1 MILPVKFYTI
11 ECVVKDFN
19 IYFSILLEKSERNVK
34 CLALILQLVAVLKK
48 TNKQNPK
55 PTPLVGLGEEGVKA
69 KRALSAIALGVKR
82 RDNNKTKI

>member
-19 IYFSILLEKSERNVK
+19 IYFSILKKSLREVK

-48 TNKQNPK
+48 KTKKTPK

-69 KRALSAIALGVKR
+69 KRALSAIQV
-82 RDNNKTKI
+82 

>member
-19 IYFSILLEKSERNVK
+19 TYFSILEKSERDVK
-34 CLALILQLVAVLKK
+34 CLALILQLVAVLK
-48 TNKQNPK
+48 TNKQNTPK

-69 KRALSAIALGVKR
+69 KRALLAVTPGVKR
-82 RDNNKTKI
+82 RDNNRTKI